1 VYHSHQGL
9 QVDRGLFGS
18 LVIEESTPH
27 IQWDREYT
35 VILDDF
41 LPSEPRLSGVGTRGP
56 MGGMRRGMGGM
67 GRSGGMGM
75 MGIETPPYT
84 GFLVNGRLPSGAPV
98 FEVSRGDRAR
108 LRLIN
113 PSGTTT
119 FRVTIAGHQMMV
131 SHTDG
136 RPIRPVFVDSLIIGT
151 GERYDVIVNA
161 NNPGV
166 WALIAT
172 PLEVNAE
179 PARAVIRYKEVRA
192 SNTEAQLP
200 DRRGRDLRLDDLISV
215 ESAGSGKT
223 VDRTMDFV
231 LSGGMMS
238 SAWTMNGQAYPAAD
252 PLSVRQGERVRV
264 RLTNHSMMIHPM
276 HLHGHFFRVGQAV
289 KDTVIVPP
297 FMGRVDFDF
306 LADNPGNWFF
316 HCHNVYHMV
325 SGMARV
331 VRYVV

>member
-1 VYHSHQGL
+1 
-9 QVDRGLFGS
+9 
-18 LVIEESTPH
+18 
-27 IQWDREYT
+27 
-35 VILDDF
+35 
-41 LPSEPRLSGVGTRGP
+41 
-56 MGGMRRGMGGM
+56 
-67 GRSGGMGM
+67 
-75 MGIETPPYT
+75 
-84 GFLVNGRLPSGAPV
+84 
-98 FEVSRGDRAR
+98 
-108 LRLIN
+108 
-113 PSGTTT
+113 
-119 FRVTIAGHQMMV
+119 MMV

-136 RPIRPVFVDSLIIGT
+136 RPIQPVFVDSLIIGS

-161 NNPGV
+161 NNTGV
-166 WALIAT
+166 WALVAT

-192 SNTEAQLP
+192 SNMQAQMP
-200 DRRGRDLRLDDLISV
+200 DGRGRQLQLNDLISI

-223 VDRTMDFV
+223 FDRTMNFV

-252 PLSVRQGERVRV
+252 PLFVRQGERVRI

-276 HLHGHFFRVGQAV
+276 HLHGHFFRVGQAI

-306 LADNPGNWFF
+306 VADNPGNWFF
-316 HCHNVYHMV
+316 HCHNVYHME

-331 VRYVV
+331 IRYAT